1 MMNIA
6 VTKWIMQRAT
16 AITLVPL
23 LIWFLSIF
31 IDLIQKDYQTTLVF
45 FENDINFFLSIIFL
59 IVVFLH
65 MKIGTSEI
73 FEDYIQNTQYK
84 IFANLIISLFAI
96 ILPLLTIVSLVLIK
110 FY

>member
-1 MMNIA
+1 
-6 VTKWIMQRAT
+6 
-16 AITLVPL
+16 
-23 LIWFLSIF
+23 
-31 IDLIQKDYQTTLVF
+31 
-45 FENDINFFLSIIFL
+45 
-59 IVVFLH
+59 

-84 IFANLIISLFAI
+84 IVANLIISLFAI